1 MSAPSASSDP
11 SAAPADPPFKTR
23 IPLPTRKPREA
34 LAAATANVEV
44 TTSSARASAAD
55 VKSAVRGSLRAST
68 NKRNKENAER
78 SADDPERSAPAAALA
93 SKRPTRAPQQHHRAL
108 APTQMTQIA
117 PTPHHHPSSAA
128 GSEPSAVEPGAS
140 SFDVAEYDAVMAL
153 KLASKDTKYDLKAQ
167 VTAAK
172 AFASRSKALL
182 RDMRAVA
189 ENADRAI
196 AETKNAAVVEMERCV
211 QAAEEACK
219 ERDDAEAALDAA
231 RAESLSA
238 ATHLAAAAKR
248 DQETKRELERLER
261 DLAEALKHVEA
272 LQTRS
277 DDLQT
282 QLGERSEAL
291 AQERALREAARERE
305 DAAEANRADAVGKLA
320 ALQGEKAAMHE
331 ELGALK
337 GHGAAQDAQLEAL
350 RALVAE
356 HEREKTLKTDELN
369 ALHAEAARRT
379 AEKEG
384 AEEQLARAREEA
396 AEARARAS
404 TLAVELA
411 ELRAIRARL
420 EDEKEALSGEVA
432 RVRQDLESAE
442 LRAREAEEESVATR
456 RDLAETI
463 SRAESLERDRAA
475 SQNAH
480 EKELAALR
488 SELGA
493 AKAHRAALEPRVE
506 ALGAELAEAKAEARV
521 ARAESDHLRRDGE
534 DSKKRGDAAETER
547 KEAALKA
554 EEARITALSAT
565 REAEREKAE
574 RTKLE
579 AELEAARSRLKSAE
593 GELDGVRAEKLDAE
607 ARAAERDG
615 LASRLDALRAAHEKQ
630 SEALAETR
638 RKLADAC
645 AADAAAKTRVETASR
660 DAETEKGKTARL
672 EAALARREAELRQA
686 AIVRRALHNEVQEL
700 KGNIRVFCRI
710 RPSSSASGPRDSPLL
725 LGGGK
730 DGDQPLLHCAETG
743 ERAGRALRVAPPGN
757 AKTFDFNFDRVF
769 AGGAG
774 QAEGF
779 EEIAHLVQSA
789 LDGYKV
795 CIFTYGQTGSGKT
808 YTMLGGEDR
817 GKDGGDDEAFDGDA
831 SDFGSD
837 ADFDRDASNKNVVA
851 PSAGLIPRSIH
862 QIFAA
867 RDAALE
873 AAAESRDGA
882 KPPSLVVEAT
892 MVEIYNEEI
901 KDLLGSEKKS
911 GGSGSGA
918 DAPQQQHAVKHC
930 PKTGR
935 TTVTGL
941 RSVVVEAPS
950 EVDALM
956 RRAQSAR
963 TTASTA
969 MNDRSSRSH
978 MVFTL
983 ALSGVDASGRAFEG
997 ALNLVDLAGSERL
1010 SRTGATGE
1018 RLKEAQSINKSLSAL
1033 GDVVFALAEKKE
1045 ARAHVPYRNSKLTYL
1060 LQNSLGG
1067 DAKTLMFVNVA
1078 PGAESAQETLCSL
1091 RFAAKVNGV
1100 SQREGGEQGSHRGG
1114 K

>member
-1 MSAPSASSDP
+1 MSAPSASSDA
-11 SAAPADPPFKTR
+11 SAPADPPFKTR

-78 SADDPERSAPAAALA
+78 SSDDPERSAPAAALA
-93 SKRPTRAPQQHHRAL
+93 SKRPARAPQQHHRAL

-140 SFDVAEYDAVMAL
+140 SFDVAEYEAVMAL

-196 AETKNAAVVEMERCV
+196 AETKHAAVVEMERCV
-211 QAAEEACK
+211 QAAEEASK

-442 LRAREAEEESVATR
+442 LRAREAEEESVAAR

-554 EEARITALSAT
+554 EEARMTALSAT

-710 RPSSSASGPRDSPLL
+710 RPSSSSSGPGDSSPL

-774 QAEGF
+774 QAEVF

-817 GKDGGDDEAFDGDA
+817 GKDGGDEAFDGDA
-831 SDFGSD
+831 SDVGSD
-837 ADFDRDASNKNVVA
+837 ASKNVVA

-1033 GDVVFALAEKKE
+1033 GDVVFALAEKKD

-1114 K
+1114 Q

>member
-1 MSAPSASSDP
+1 MSAPSASSDA

-78 SADDPERSAPAAALA
+78 SADDPERSAPVAALA

-172 AFASRSKALL
+172 AFASRARALL

-196 AETKNAAVVEMERCV
+196 AETKRAAVVEMERCV
-211 QAAEEACK
+211 QAAEEASK
-219 ERDDAEAALDAA
+219 ERDDAEVALDAA

-442 LRAREAEEESVATR
+442 LRAREAEEESVAAR

-710 RPSSSASGPRDSPLL
+710 RPSSSSSGGDSSPL

-774 QAEGF
+774 QAEVF

-817 GKDGGDDEAFDGDA
+817 GKDGDEAFDGDA
-831 SDFGSD
+831 SDLGSD
-837 ADFDRDASNKNVVA
+837 ADFDRDASKNVVA

-1033 GDVVFALAEKKE
+1033 GDVVFALAEKKD

-1100 SQREGGEQGSHRGG
+1100 SQREGGEQGSHKGG

>member
-1 MSAPSASSDP
+1 MSAPSASSDA

-55 VKSAVRGSLRAST
+55 VKSAVRGSLRTST

-93 SKRPTRAPQQHHRAL
+93 SKRPARAPQQHHRAL

-172 AFASRSKALL
+172 AFASRARALL

-196 AETKNAAVVEMERCV
+196 AETKHAAVVEMERCV
-211 QAAEEACK
+211 QAAEEASK
-219 ERDDAEAALDAA
+219 ERDDAEVALDAA

-442 LRAREAEEESVATR
+442 LRAREAEEESVAAR

-493 AKAHRAALEPRVE
+493 AKAHRAALEPRIE
-506 ALGAELAEAKAEARV
+506 ALGAELAEAKAAARV

-554 EEARITALSAT
+554 EEARIAALSAT

-710 RPSSSASGPRDSPLL
+710 RPSSSSASGPRDSPL

-774 QAEGF
+774 QAEVF

-817 GKDGGDDEAFDGDA
+817 GKDGDEAFDGDA
-831 SDFGSD
+831 SDLGSD
-837 ADFDRDASNKNVVA
+837 ADFDRDASKNVVA

-1033 GDVVFALAEKKE
+1033 GDVVFALAEKKD

-1100 SQREGGEQGSHRGG
+1100 SQREGGEQGSHKGG